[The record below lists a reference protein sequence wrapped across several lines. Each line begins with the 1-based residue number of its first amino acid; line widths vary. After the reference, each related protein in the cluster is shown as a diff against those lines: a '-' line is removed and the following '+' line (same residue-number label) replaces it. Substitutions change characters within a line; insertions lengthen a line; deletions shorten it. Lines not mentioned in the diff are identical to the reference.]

1 MHDILWQIIGQ
12 QQRHESESGFEEK
25 IPLAPS
31 SVFYYSRDA
40 FEIFCTSKVVP
51 LPMPS
56 PFKSEL
62 CMYRKYIPLT
72 FLVYCVCL
80 SLFVVF
86 AHPFLLSLSSLKM
99 EAEKLAQEKTEI
111 QRQYIMVGP
120 FFACTICICVCI
132 TEAATYYIVLIR
144 FFFFFSTMKCLMVWM
159 WRCINR

>member
-31 SVFYYSRDA
+31 PVFYYSRDA

-120 FFACTICICVCI
+120 FFCMHYMYLCMHYGSRHILHCLNT
-132 TEAATYYIVLIR
+132 L
-144 FFFFFSTMKCLMVWM
+144 FFFFSTMKCLMV
-159 WRCINR
+159 

>member
-31 SVFYYSRDA
+31 PVFYYSRDA

-111 QRQYIMVGP
+111 QRQYIMVWNKLLLLLQHVFCMYFYAAG
-120 FFACTICICVCI
+120 CICVCI
-132 TEAATYYIVLIR
+132 TGRRHQLPA
-144 FFFFFSTMKCLMVWM
+144 
-159 WRCINR
+159 